1 MIVPPMDQR
10 RKKLLDAAAI
20 AAAVFALSYF
30 PDRQDGSGAIL
41 GGLAAFIGVA
51 FALGPAATYRA
62 LPMRSMA
69 ARIQLVPLSLGLGI
83 GLGVANL
90 LTNYGMAV
98 WKPAIYAQMV
108 TRWARF
114 SPWSVVVAGP
124 IIEEIAFRLVLL
136 SALAWVAARFT
147 DNRRTIAYAALGI
160 SSLLFGVA
168 HIFYGGV
175 DDPVYVLGMAAKSS
189 AAGLLLGWVF
199 WRWGLPYSIVCH
211 SAANGIHL
219 LLMPLLFR
227 A

>member
-1 MIVPPMDQR
+1 MDQR
-10 RKKLLDAAAI
+10 REKLLVAAAI

-30 PDRQDGSGAIL
+30 PDREDASGAL
-41 GGLAAFIGVA
+41 VGGLAAFVGVA
-51 FALGPAATYRA
+51 IALGPAMTYRA
-62 LPMRSMA
+62 LPKRSA
-69 ARIQLVPLSLGLGI
+69 AERLRLVPVSLGLGI

-90 LTNYGMAV
+90 LTNYGLAMS
-98 WKPAIYAQMV
+98 KSAIYTQMV

-124 IIEEIAFRLVLL
+124 IIEEIAYRLVLL
-136 SALAWVAARFT
+136 GALAWIVARFT
-147 DNRRTIAYAALGI
+147 DDRRTIAYVALGL
-160 SSLLFGVA
+160 SSLLFGLA

-175 DDPVYVLGMAAKSS
+175 DDPVYIVGMAAKSS

-227 A
+227 V